1 MLARATTICRGDLHG
16 WCREITAIS
25 VSKSSLMFDKVCKDC
40 ILSAFLYGTIVLT
53 SRANW
58 VGFKP
63 TSHVIVDWMFQQ
75 HIPVGVPCVARRGHF
90 KSWLQK
96 LGRSNW
102 HHGRCHIQIPP
113 PTYNVIGVILTP
125 NTLCCSFGF
134 SLQCMWQHH
143 GVNFNTQVIAVSI
156 KSK

>member
-75 HIPVGVPCVARRGHF
+75 HIPVGMPVWRGEAI
-90 KSWLQK
+90 LN
-96 LGRSNW
+96 LGCKNLGVQIDTMEGVTYRS
-102 HHGRCHIQIPP
+102 P

-125 NTLCCSFGF
+125 NTLCCLFGF